1 MHVLALVAFPLF
13 QGGNGR
19 QFALPEVAD
28 NAPCNTEG
36 AVSRCSVPNEQATAV
51 CAPQRIGAEQR
62 PAQNAHE
69 QSLLSHVKRDH
80 PPRSGI
86 SLIASRR
93 ISLIAAWRVSA
104 RGPITEQKKRTK
116 IKESR
121 IIPSQPGAGISSCL
135 SHKCGRMCP
144 SHSLG
149 PSPIRS
155 RLSTFSSNT

>member
-28 NAPCNTEG
+28 NAPCNNEG
-36 AVSRCSVPNEQATAV
+36 AVSRCSVPNEQVTAA
-51 CAPQRIGAEQR
+51 CALQRMGAEQR
-62 PAQNAHE
+62 PAQNAHG
-69 QSLLSHVKRDH
+69 QSLLSHVKREH
-80 PPRSGI
+80 PQRSG
-86 SLIASRR
+86 R

-121 IIPSQPGAGISSCL
+121 IVPSQQGAGISSCL